1 MIPHSLK
8 LYPETDL
15 LVSIKEYSKENKIY
29 GFITGIVGNLSKAAI
44 QCPTNQSLTIF
55 QGNLEIICLNGFFDY
70 GNLHL
75 HLSFSDENCHVFGG
89 HLEEGS
95 IVKKGAE
102 ILLLSVDKKI
112 KNIEPLSFHKATNR
126 VKIYTLNNCPWSKR
140 AIRLLNSSNIDH
152 DVELIRSDEEFEKLN
167 SITNHHT
174 FPQIFLDDQFFGG
187 YDELSDQ
194 YKKDLLKSLR

>member
-8 LYPETDL
+8 LFPETDL
-15 LVSIKEYSKENKIY
+15 LVAIKEYSKKNKIY
-29 GFITGIVGNLSKAAI
+29 GFINGVVGNLSKVAI
-44 QCPTNQSLTIF
+44 QCPTNQSLSMF
-55 QGNLEIICLNGFFDY
+55 QGNLEIISLNGFFDY
-70 GNLHL
+70 GNAHL
-75 HLSFSDENCHVFGG
+75 HLSFSDEKCQVFGG
-89 HLEEGS
+89 HLEAGS
-95 IVKKGAE
+95 IVSKGAE
-102 ILLLSVDKKI
+102 ILLLSFEKKI
-112 KNIEPLSFHKATNR
+112 KNIDPISFSKATTR

-152 DVELIRSDEEFEKLN
+152 DVELIGSDKEFEKLN
-167 SITNHHT
+167 LITNHLT